1 MVHSPGRWPSFRS
14 LSHRCS
20 LRFPHRCSAKLIL
33 AGALL
38 LPACGDKDPPGDG
51 PDTGDTA
58 AVDDTGLSPNSAS
71 TPARS
76 FRARARAALHPMG
89 R

>member
-1 MVHSPGRWPSFRS
+1 MVHSPGRWPSPRRASPGF
-14 LSHRCS
+14 
-20 LRFPHRCSAKLIL
+20 SAKLIL

-38 LPACGDKDPPGDG
+38 LPACGDKDPPSDG

-58 AVDDTGLSPNSAS
+58 TVDDTGLSPNSAA

>member
-1 MVHSPGRWPSFRS
+1 MVHSPGRGPSFR
-14 LSHRCS
+14 RV
-20 LRFPHRCSAKLIL
+20 FPGFSAKLLL
-33 AGALL
+33 AGAML
-38 LPACGDKDPPGDG
+38 LPACGDKDPPTDG

-58 AVDDTGLSPNSAS
+58 TVEDTGLSPNSAS

>member
-1 MVHSPGRWPSFRS
+1 MVHSPGRWPSFR
-14 LSHRCS
+14 RVFPGFFQ
-20 LRFPHRCSAKLIL
+20 RFSAKLML

-38 LPACGDKDPPGDG
+38 LPACGDKDPPTDG

-58 AVDDTGLSPNSAS
+58 TVDDTGLSPNSAS

>member
-1 MVHSPGRWPSFRS
+1 MVHSPGRWPSFPGFFQ
-14 LSHRCS
+14 
-20 LRFPHRCSAKLIL
+20 RFSSKFML

-38 LPACGDKDPPGDG
+38 LPACGDKDPPSDG

-58 AVDDTGLSPNSAS
+58 TVDDTGLSPNSAA